1 MYAAVFLSG
10 VLAAIFLG
18 GKEMDSIQVKVPCT
32 VKAKLTEKLKKR
44 IIDELEDSLQK
55 VELELQQMGI
65 QEKRIVSEAA
75 QQDIQRA
82 QAARQHFAIERQK
95 RMDFKEQA
103 EAKLEETKKL
113 AIGAEIVQGTLERT
127 AELKVGSNMRELMNV
142 EVLVE
147 DDKVVAIRG

>member
-1 MYAAVFLSG
+1 
-10 VLAAIFLG
+10 
-18 GKEMDSIQVKVPCT
+18 MDSIQVKVPCT

-55 VELELQQMGI
+55 VDLELQQMGI
-65 QEKRIVSEAA
+65 EEKRIVSEAA

-82 QAARQHFAIERQK
+82 HFAVERQK

-103 EAKLEETKKL
+103 EARLEETKKL

-127 AELKVGSNMRELMNV
+127 AELRIGSNMRELMNV

-147 DDKVVAIRG
+147 DDKIVASRG